1 MVTAKIQQAGCCA
14 PATSTIAGTGA
25 AGQLARLPIVVIG
38 AGPIGLAA
46 AAQLTERGLD
56 YLVLEA
62 GEQAGATVR
71 QWGHVTLFSPWRY
84 NIDPAARR
92 LLEAAGWSAP
102 DPDALLTGAQLV
114 DDYLTPLAALPQ
126 VGSRLHTGVRV
137 EAITRAGY
145 DRLRSEGR
153 QDAPF
158 VVRFQRADGAPGEVR
173 ARAVIDASG
182 TWTTPSVLG
191 AAGLPAQ
198 GETVAAAWI
207 SPALPDV
214 LGEDRKDFAGR
225 HTLVAGAGHSA
236 ATTLIALAELA
247 ETEPGT
253 KITWVIRGSN
263 ASRTY
268 GGGAADQLPAR
279 GRIGTLLHQLV
290 TSGKIT
296 LLTGFFIEE
305 VRPLA
310 DTPQLGGI
318 HVLSRDPLGA
328 EQLVTVDRI
337 VAATGYRADHTIA
350 AELRLQLDAI
360 MGTTPSLAP
369 LIDPNHHSCGT
380 VPPHG
385 ADELAHPEEGYYAIG
400 VKSYGRAPTF
410 LLATGSEQARSVVA
424 ALAGDWAAAR
434 AVELELPET
443 GVCSDYVAEPG
454 SAGLGLG
461 TGISGGLLAQ
471 PLLVTAESKA
481 SGGCCT

>member
-1 MVTAKIQQAGCCA
+1 MATAENGQAGCCS
-14 PATSTIAGTGA
+14 PAAGTSLGPDHRNGR
-25 AGQLARLPIVVIG
+25 AGLPVVVVG

-46 AAQLTERGLD
+46 AAQLTERGLGF
-56 YLVLEA
+56 LVLEA
-62 GEQAGATVR
+62 GEQVGASVR
-71 QWGHVTLFSPWRY
+71 QWGHVTLFSPWQY
-84 NIDPAARR
+84 NIDSAARR
-92 LLEAAGWSAP
+92 MLEAAGWTAP
-102 DPDALLTGAQLV
+102 DPDALPTGAQLV
-114 DDYLTPLAALPQ
+114 DGYLAPLAALPQ
-126 VGSRLHTGVRV
+126 ISSRLHTGIRV

-145 DRLRSEGR
+145 DRLRTAGR

-158 VVRFQRADGAPGEVR
+158 LIRFRQPDGAAGEVT

-182 TWTTPSVLG
+182 SWTTPNVLG
-191 AAGLPAQ
+191 ATGLPAH
-198 GETVAAAWI
+198 GEAAARAWI
-207 SPALPDV
+207 SQPLPDV

-225 HTLVAGAGHSA
+225 HVLVAGAGHSA

-247 ETEPGT
+247 ETEPDT

-279 GRIGTLLHQLV
+279 GRLGTVLHHLV
-290 TSGKIT
+290 TNGKIT

-305 VRPLA
+305 VRPA
-310 DTPQLGGI
+310 ETPGLGGI
-318 HVLSRDPLGA
+318 NVLSRDPNGV

-337 VAATGYRADHTIA
+337 VAATGFRADHTIA

-360 MGTTPSLAP
+360 MGTTPALAP

-385 ADELAHPEEGYYAIG
+385 ADELAHPEQDYYAIG
-400 VKSYGRAPTF
+400 AKSYGRASTF
-410 LLATGSEQARSVVA
+410 LLATGFEQARSVVA
-424 ALAGDWAAAR
+424 AIAGDWESAR

-443 GVCSDYVAEPG
+443 GVCSG
-454 SAGLGLG
+454 NGLGRGLG

-471 PLLVTAESKA
+471 PLLVAADGKT
-481 SGGCCT
+481 CC